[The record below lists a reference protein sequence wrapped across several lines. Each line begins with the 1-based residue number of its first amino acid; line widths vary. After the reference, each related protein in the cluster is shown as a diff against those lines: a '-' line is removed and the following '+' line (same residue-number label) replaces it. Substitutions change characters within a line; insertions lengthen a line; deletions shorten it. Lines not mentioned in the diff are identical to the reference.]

1 MIRIRQ
7 RLLTGALVNVAG
19 RFTSAGIWLLLTP
32 LVLANLGP
40 RGFALWALMG
50 AVASYGW
57 LLDFGVGGA
66 VVKYVAEH
74 VARGER
80 ESARVM
86 IASASAISIALATTA
101 LLLSLTVAPLLP
113 GLLEISPD
121 EQALAKAAIV
131 LTGIDVAIA
140 IAFSPRM
147 AVLRGLQRHD
157 LYNAVQIFGAILQ
170 AVVTIVVLKAGGGVR
185 ELIASGIPVN
195 IAMRLTSSAL
205 IRRVAPDLITGIQA
219 AERPAIR
226 RLARYCY
233 SAFTIDVAGRLHNK
247 TDELV
252 IALFQP
258 LTAVT
263 PYALARRLGE
273 LTSLAATQCAKAVM
287 PLASELE
294 ATDDIA
300 KLRHLY
306 IVASRV
312 ALAIA
317 TPIAIVLVVAGGTI
331 LSLWVGPAYA
341 DDGVLVAVLAAAS
354 LISVSQWPAAEILQG
369 ITRHRIVAWTSF
381 ASGVA
386 NIALSVLL
394 LPVFGLIGVALGTLI
409 PTVVSSLV
417 VVIPFINRILNVS
430 WKTSLYEIWLPA
442 LAPAVPAGIAL
453 AELHHS
459 SDPASALSMAIG
471 ASISALV
478 YAIGYLSMTAATA
491 ERALLVD
498 LMTSGS
504 RTVRRALLDPLRAR

>member
-32 LVLANLGP
+32 LVLAHLGP

-86 IASASAISIALATTA
+86 IASASLLSLGLAAAT
-101 LLLSLTVAPLLP
+101 LLLSLSVAPWLP
-113 GLLEISPD
+113 ALLEMSPG
-121 EQALAKAAIV
+121 EQALAEACIV

-140 IAFSPRM
+140 IAFSPRVS
-147 AVLRGLQRHD
+147 VLRGLQRHD
-157 LYNAVQIFGAILQ
+157 LYNAVQIFGAVLQ
-170 AVVTIVVLKAGGGVR
+170 AGVTIVVLTAGGGVR
-185 ELIASGIPVN
+185 ELIASGILVN
-195 IAMRLTSSAL
+195 IAMRMTTTVLL
-205 IRRVAPDLITGIQA
+205 RRVAPDLIAGIRP

-226 RLARYCY
+226 RLASYCY

-247 TDELV
+247 TDEFV

-258 LTAVT
+258 LSAVT

-273 LTSLAATQCAKAVM
+273 LTSLAATQCAKAIM

-294 ATDDIA
+294 ATDDSA

-317 TPIAIVLVVAGGTI
+317 TPIAIVLAIAGSTI

-341 DDGVLVAVLAAAS
+341 DGGALVAVLAAAS
-354 LISVSQWPAAEILQG
+354 LISASQWPAAEILQG

-381 ASGVA
+381 AAGVA
-386 NIALSVLL
+386 NITLSILL
-394 LPVFGLIGVALGTLI
+394 LPVFGLMGVALGTLI
-409 PTVVSSLV
+409 PTVVSSLFV
-417 VVIPFINRILNVS
+417 VMPFINRILNVS
-430 WKTSLYEIWLPA
+430 WKTALYEIWLPG
-442 LAPAVPAGIAL
+442 LAPAVPAGFML
-453 AELHHS
+453 AELHQRPA
-459 SDPASALSMAIG
+459 PASVTSMAMG
-471 ASISALV
+471 ASIAAVV
-478 YAIGYLSMTAATA
+478 YAIAYLSMPAAKA
-491 ERALLVD
+491 ERSLLVD
-498 LMTSGS
+498 LMSSGS
-504 RTVRRALLDPLRAR
+504 QSVKRVLLDPLKAR